1 MTEGLLRPTRLWS
14 RTDVLSRPSPVPLA
28 PGVYAWWMKEVP
40 MGLDTAGCLTKD
52 ELTLLY
58 VGISPKRPSAT
69 GTASAQNLRTRIR
82 NHYRGNADSSTLRLT
97 LGCLLGPDLGI
108 RLYRVGGGK
117 RMTFCE
123 GEVVLSDWMAENAF
137 VSWIE
142 SPEPWVVE
150 SDLITS
156 VNLPL
161 NLDRNLSS
169 PSLEF
174 VRATRRA
181 AKETARRSPT
191 RP

>member
-1 MTEGLLRPTRLWS
+1 
-14 RTDVLSRPSPVPLA
+14 
-28 PGVYAWWMKEVP
+28 
-40 MGLDTAGCLTKD
+40 
-52 ELTLLY
+52 
-58 VGISPKRPSAT
+58 
-69 GTASAQNLRTRIR
+69 
-82 NHYRGNADSSTLRLT
+82 
-97 LGCLLGPDLGI
+97 
-108 RLYRVGGGK
+108 
-117 RMTFCE
+117 
-123 GEVVLSDWMAENAF
+123 MAENAF